1 MDVKAINSLSLQQNF
16 EGQPKRK
23 EVKNN
28 AEYPQMN
35 APASKKASKAVRDM
49 MMGLMLLGAAAGTQ
63 SCVEA
68 DAWAEADA
76 KATAWGWGYQ

>member
-35 APASKKASKAVRDM
+35 APASKKHQK
-49 MMGLMLLGAAAGTQ
+49 L
-63 SCVEA
+63 
-68 DAWAEADA
+68 
-76 KATAWGWGYQ
+76 